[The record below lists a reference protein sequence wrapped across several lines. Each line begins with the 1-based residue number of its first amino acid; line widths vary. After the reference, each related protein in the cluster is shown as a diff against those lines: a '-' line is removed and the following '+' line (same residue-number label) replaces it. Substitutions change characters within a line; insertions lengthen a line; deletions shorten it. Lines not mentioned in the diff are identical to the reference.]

1 VKLTSSVAGA
11 GLAASLAVYAAAL
24 AAPPARPTPTATPAP
39 KAGGAMPSHAI
50 AVLQSGASGKVA
62 GTIHFHKQPAGVHVQ
77 GRITGLTSG
86 AHGFHIHEFGDC
98 SAADFT
104 SAGSHFNPTNEP
116 HGARTDAK
124 RHVGDMGNIDAGA
137 DGSATV
143 DYTDN
148 ELRFDGMR
156 SILGRGVI
164 VHEKAD
170 DFKTQPTGNA
180 GGRLACGVVGV
191 AKPE

>member
-1 VKLTSSVAGA
+1 
-11 GLAASLAVYAAAL
+11 
-24 AAPPARPTPTATPAP
+24 
-39 KAGGAMPSHAI
+39 MPSHAI

-164 VHEKAD
+164 VHEKPD